1 MSEAVSLINTLSGW
15 QIFNQIIVPV
25 ENIDKKTLFGS
36 GTLEKLKQQIRCNQ
50 AITAVF
56 INVGTLKNI
65 QINELENT
73 FKVTILDR
81 YKVVM
86 QILRQHAISKH
97 AKLQVA
103 LAEIPYLRS
112 RLKYI
117 EINTSNNRKIRDKML
132 QEREYKLKTALKK
145 LRSHRELL
153 RNKRRTL
160 DFPVVAMVGYTNVG
174 KTSLIKCLTGKKVLH
189 RIVVNNVHAYFFCVG
204 IRIS

>member
-15 QIFNQIIVPV
+15 QICNQIIVPV
-25 ENIDKKTLFGS
+25 ENVDKKTLFGS
-36 GTLEKLKQQIRCNQ
+36 GTLENLKQQIRCNR
-50 AITAVF
+50 AITTVF

-65 QINELENT
+65 QITELENS
-73 FKVTILDR
+73 FNVTILDR

-117 EINTSNNRKIRDKML
+117 EIGVSNNWKVRDKML
-132 QEREYKLKTALKK
+132 QEREQKLKTALKK

-160 DFPVVAMVGYTNVG
+160 DFPVVAIVGYTNVG
-174 KTSLIKCLTGKKVLH
+174 KTSLIKCLTGKN
-189 RIVVNNVHAYFFCVG
+189 RITCGILLTVG
-204 IRIS
+204 IRTSV